1 LEFRTL
7 FRLTRAAIPSFAVRL
22 TSGATVLIA
31 IATMLPIYS
40 SIGLAQS
47 PTAPAPA
54 GDAKREGPPSII
66 GAGTFVSLEGRFT
79 VSLPQQNHGL
89 QRLSIAT
96 PFGLAKG
103 DSYVWRMKEASFVIG
118 YADAAQAVD
127 DPDTAK
133 QVFTSLR
140 EEVKKLA
147 AANHGEVGAEKQIEL
162 DNHPGIEQ
170 RIELFTGL
178 IVQRTYLVS
187 HRLYQTVLVVNTT
200 QRVYEAIAAGVLDT
214 FKINTNQGHPQI
226 TPITHGC
233 VDRATRITPLSVM
246 RSVPSRRSVG
256 SWLLIT
262 PLSEF
267 QSISVVALPGS
278 AARS

>member
-7 FRLTRAAIPSFAVRL
+7 FRLTRAYAGRL
-22 TSGATVLIA
+22 TFGATVLIA
-31 IATMLPIYS
+31 IALTLPIHS

-47 PTAPAPA
+47 PPAPAPA
-54 GDAKREGPPSII
+54 GDAKREWPPSVI
-66 GAGTFVSLEGRFT
+66 GAGTFVSLEGRFS
-79 VSLPQQNHGL
+79 VSLPPQNHGL

-162 DNHPGIEQ
+162 DKHPGIEQ

-200 QRVYEAIAAGVLDT
+200 QRVYEALAAGVLDT
-214 FKINTNQGHPQI
+214 FKINTNEDHPQI
-226 TPITHGC
+226 TPITQINMTQCHEY
-233 VDRATRITPLSVM
+233 RAC
-246 RSVPSRRSVG
+246 
-256 SWLLIT
+256 
-262 PLSEF
+262 
-267 QSISVVALPGS
+267 
-278 AARS
+278 